1 MNDILICSGPY
12 HGNVPPPS
20 EIPRPTVQRLS
31 MYLRELDAAAAEG
44 HNTIS
49 SSTIA
54 RAFSITDAQVRR
66 DLGCLGQTGRPGVG
80 YQAAALARRIRK
92 ALSLDRTWRIAIVGA
107 GKIGTAL
114 MGYPQ
119 FAGGGFQVIAAFD
132 SNPDLYGTTVADV
145 IVRPLDELAAAIH
158 TDQIE
163 LAVLAVPASVAQ
175 DVATQLVDAGIR
187 GILNFAPAPLQID
200 VPVETI
206 DLSRSLEQLA
216 FHVSSV

>member
-1 MNDILICSGPY
+1 M
-12 HGNVPPPS
+12 PPSS

-31 MYLRELDAAAAEG
+31 MYLRELDAAAAAG
-44 HNTIS
+44 RSTIR

-54 RAFSITDAQVRR
+54 QAFSITDAQVRR
-66 DLGCLGQTGRPGVG
+66 DLACLGQTGRPGVG
-80 YQAAALARRIRK
+80 YQAAGLARRIRS
-92 ALSLDRTWRIAIVGA
+92 ALSLDRTWRLAIVGA

-119 FAGGGFQVIAAFD
+119 FAGGGFQVVAAFD
-132 SNPDLYGTTVADV
+132 VNPDLHGTTVAGV
-145 IVRPLDELAAAIH
+145 VVRPLDELAAAIH
-158 TDQIE
+158 ADQIE
-163 LAVLAVPASVAQ
+163 LAVLAVPAGVAQ

-187 GILNFAPAPLQID
+187 GILNFAPAPLQVN

-216 FHVSSV
+216 FHVSNV